1 MADGSRHRR
10 WLSGLVTKRTP
21 NGGDVH
27 TGTDSRDPLVAY
39 YRDLRR
45 IADNDAR
52 TKRSLA
58 P

>member
-10 WLSGLVTKRTP
+10 WLSGLVKGRAP
-21 NGGDVH
+21 GGDPQ
-27 TGTDSRDPLVAY
+27 GMDGRDPLVAY
-39 YRDLRR
+39 YSDLRQL
-45 IADNDAR
+45 ADKDAR